1 MRNIITLILSLI
13 ISTSA
18 YSSNPT
24 DSIRTYQKKQPLSAL
39 FDVVAIDGAVL
50 AWDALLFDNR
60 DWAKVSKQSIK
71 DNFHSGWEWDDD
83 SFSGNQFSHPYHGS
97 LFYNSARE
105 HGLNYGQSM
114 VYPLIGS
121 TIWEI
126 FCENNRPSINDFFS
140 TGIGGTAIGEA
151 LYRSSDLLYDNSKT
165 GAKRVFSEMVG
176 SILNPVRGIHRLLN
190 GEMFRVDHNQRG
202 KRLETLDYQFEIGVG
217 NRYVAELGDPHPEY
231 GRKYVQNLPM
241 VDFFLDYGEHFNS
254 LDGGKTVPFD
264 QFSLYA
270 QLNLGKN
277 EPTFGNV
284 EINGR
289 IFSTQ
294 HTAKH
299 NWTLDWGI
307 YQNFKYIDSYWK
319 GGQMRSGNLPTF
331 SEAASFGGGLYAEHE
346 GKSKLKGLLMLSAV
360 PMGCSTADYYTS
372 PNLFKITE
380 LPGEKSIG
388 KRRYNYGMGFSVRKN
403 IEWIISNHFSIGE
416 RSYYLNL
423 HTFSGYDPQ
432 HVVEHHNGVM
442 GDKGHQEVFT
452 DTFYANYNLS
462 KSLKF
467 KLEYEVYE
475 RKGVYD
481 YYPNLK
487 GKSHEVKTTLT
498 YSI

>member
-1 MRNIITLILSLI
+1 MSFIIIFVVLLL

-18 YSSNPT
+18 YSQNTS
-24 DSIRTYQKKQPLSAL
+24 DSIIISQKKEPLSAL
-39 FDVVAIDGAVL
+39 FDVVAINGAVL

-60 DWAKVSKQSIK
+60 EWAKVSKQSIK
-71 DNFHSGWEWDDD
+71 NNLKSGWEWDDD

-97 LFYNSARE
+97 LFFNSSRE
-105 HGLNYGQSM
+105 HGLNYGESM
-114 VYPLIGS
+114 LYPIIGS

-140 TGIGGTAIGEA
+140 TGIGGSAIGEA
-151 LYRSSDLLYDNSKT
+151 MYRSSDLLYDNSKT
-165 GAKRVFSEMVG
+165 GAKRVFSELAA

-190 GEMFRVDHNQRG
+190 GEMFKVDHNNSG
-202 KRLETLDYQFEIGVG
+202 KRLETLPYSFEIGIG
-217 NRYVAELGDPHPEY
+217 NRYVAELGQPHPEY

-241 VDFFLDYGEHFNS
+241 MDFHLDYGEHFNR

-270 QLNLGKN
+270 QLNVGSN
-277 EPTFGNV
+277 QPTFGNV

-289 IFSTQ
+289 IYSTQ

-299 NWTLDWGI
+299 HWTLDWGI

-319 GGQMRSGNLPTF
+319 DGQLRSANLPTF
-331 SEAASFGGGLYAEHE
+331 SEAASFGGGLYAEHD
-346 GKSKLKGLLMLSAV
+346 GKTKLKGMFMLSAV

-372 PNLFKITE
+372 PDLFEIKE
-380 LPGEKSIG
+380 LSGGKSIG
-388 KRRYNYGMGFSVRKN
+388 KRRYNYGMGFSLRKN
-403 IEWIISNHFSIGE
+403 IELSINNHFTIGE

-432 HVVEHHNGVM
+432 NVVEHHNGVM

-452 DTFYANYNLS
+452 DTFFANYNLS

-467 KLEYEVYE
+467 KLEYEIYM
-475 RKGVYD
+475 RNGVYD

-487 GKSHEVKTTLT
+487 GKSHEVKTTLA